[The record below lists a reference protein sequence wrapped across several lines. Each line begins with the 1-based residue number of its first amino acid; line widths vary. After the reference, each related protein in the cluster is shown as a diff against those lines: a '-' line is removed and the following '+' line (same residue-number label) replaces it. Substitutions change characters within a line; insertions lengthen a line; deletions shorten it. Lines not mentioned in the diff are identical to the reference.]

1 MELNSKAI
9 LPLSMQIYTVFNMYV
24 HEEEKEGKS
33 ALIFIT
39 KAATYFKVLKRNN
52 LCFSLCA
59 FRLLVNT
66 QL

>member
-9 LPLSMQIYTVFNMYV
+9 LPLSMHSYTVLNVFV
-24 HEEEKEGKS
+24 HEKEKEGKS

-39 KAATYFKVLKRNN
+39 KAAMNFKVLKRNH